1 MTNPEVV
8 SAPAVSAALVVAFA
22 IQQIIEILDSIS
34 SVVFDT
40 DKQPELVG
48 KKKLLLKLCSLGLGI
63 FAAAAMNID
72 VLAGVTA
79 IASQWHL
86 PISAVALAGGTEGVN
101 SVLKYLGYAKENKK
115 NDAASKLDPAKSEQ
129 LKTIGRK

>member
-1 MTNPEVV
+1 MFENVALPVTNATHCPSGER
-8 SAPAVSAALVVAFA
+8 A
-22 IQQIIEILDSIS
+22 
-34 SVVFDT
+34 T
-40 DKQPELVG
+40 
-48 KKKLLLKLCSLGLGI
+48 LLESP
-63 FAAAAMNID
+63 NID

-129 LKTIGRK
+129 LKAIGRK